1 MTRRSFVAMLGAAL
15 AAVAV
20 RAKLGPGAGWLAG
33 APEAEVAE
41 ALPASPKTRWI
52 GHC

>member
-20 RAKLGPGAGWLAG
+20 RAKLGPVAGWLAG
-33 APEAEVAE
+33 APDPEVAE
-41 ALPASPKTRWI
+41 APPAKARARWI